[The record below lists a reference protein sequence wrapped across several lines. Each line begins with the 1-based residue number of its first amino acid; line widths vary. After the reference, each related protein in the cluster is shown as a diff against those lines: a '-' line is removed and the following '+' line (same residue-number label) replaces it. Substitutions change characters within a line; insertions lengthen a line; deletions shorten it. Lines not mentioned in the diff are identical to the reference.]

1 MEPLQLNEITQPNYP
16 QLLDHTLGVVF
27 SCFNNQQTEPFRL
40 SSDQLN
46 WASKFI
52 QGHQATGQ
60 SPDLKH
66 LTNYLQQISIA
77 LNTEELFRTA
87 NGTDSGDNATEQIVK
102 SSTIY
107 GHTLDTLENWRT
119 EQLIALDRDYEA
131 LLAIEK
137 LLLDLDLEDDQ

>member
-1 MEPLQLNEITQPNYP
+1 MQPLQLNEITKPNYP

-46 WASKFI
+46 WATKFI
-52 QGHQATGQ
+52 EGHQAAGQ

-66 LTNYLQQISIA
+66 VTNYLQQISIA
-77 LNTEELFRTA
+77 VNTEELFQTA
-87 NGTDSGDNATEQIVK
+87 NGADSKDNATDQTVE
-102 SSTIY
+102 SSSIY
-107 GHTLDTLENWRT
+107 DQTLDTLEKWRT
-119 EQLIALDRDYEA
+119 EQLTALDRDYEE

-137 LLLDLDLEDDQ
+137 LLLDWNLEDDQ